1 MDNEVGEDKINRIA
15 KELTEVIVNMMIDCV
30 GGGVKDSIEI
40 LEVGKEAVRMRRVL
54 AIWVYLIMKM
64 YLACGHQLCC
74 ICSI

>member
-1 MDNEVGEDKINRIA
+1 MDNEVGEDKINRMA

-30 GGGVKDSIEI
+30 GGGVKDSVEI

-54 AIWVYLIMKM
+54 AIWVDLIMKM
-64 YLACGHQLCC
+64 DLACGHQLCC